1 MAKKDI
7 ESQIKKGGLKENFIC
22 LPDPSD
28 PYKWYYVVYGLE
40 EPKEYKG
47 GYYLGVI
54 TCPDTYPAKAP
65 RIDILTENGR
75 FRVKEKSE
83 GICLS
88 ISHHHPESWN
98 PAWKVNQIVIGLI
111 SFWITN
117 EDTYGAFYDHEFKN
131 QKDFTPSENRQIMAM
146 ESREHVLSHEKFIE
160 IFGEYTEALGI
171 KTAVAPEEWTP
182 LIAKKEKVTL
192 RLAEE
197 AEKKR
202 IADEEAAEK

>member
-117 EDTYGAFYDHEFKN
+117 EDTYGAYYDHEFKN

-146 ESREHVLSHEKFIE
+146 ESREHVLSNKKFIE
-160 IFGEYTEALGI
+160 IFGEYSEALGI
-171 KTAVAPEEWTP
+171 KTAAAPEEWTP
-182 LIAKKEKVTL
+182 LIAKKEKVTI